1 MFPLLLTGVIGF
13 PISKYVTYRLS
24 KSKIKEDI
32 VLKYIDE
39 SNEIYNE
46 IDDLICFIVN
56 NDNVNEMNRRLGH
69 LKTKLRK
76 LIATAELNNSI
87 LSLDSETLKEL
98 EDMLKLLSL
107 GTPDNVAK
115 LLSSAKEKFKKINN
129 RMYSSIGFKRN

>member
-1 MFPLLLTGVIGF
+1 MIGF